1 VRTSFSHPL
10 YVNWLPLEGDAGVL
24 GMTLCPGKYQ
34 PVSSTGAWNRQL
46 DVDIQALVADDVHRL
61 VTLVTNDDMQ
71 VLRVEGLPA
80 EVKHRGLAWHHLPF
94 EDTTAPDE
102 GWLLQAAP
110 VYENILQSIPEGER
124 VVVHC
129 MGGLSRAG
137 TFASIYFWLRGMD
150 MGDAIQTVRVRRSP
164 HAINPRQEAFL
175 HKLARDAEFP
185 QWSHASTSTVAQ
197 RYALLRRWE

>member
-1 VRTSFSHPL
+1 MRTSFSHPL

-71 VLRVEGLPA
+71 VLRVERLPA

-110 VYENILQSIPEGER
+110 VYECILHSIPEGER

-137 TFASIYFWLRGMD
+137 TFASIYLWLRGMD
-150 MGDAIQTVRVRRSP
+150 IEDAIQTVRARRSP

-175 HKLARDAEFP
+175 HTLARDTEYP
-185 QWSHASTSTVAQ
+185 QWSHDLTSTVAQ